1 MTHIHPK
8 DVKKAP
14 DKPFESENVT
24 AEEAG
29 RVLERQRS
37 DKFHGG
43 VSTERDATDNPV
55 RDSKPFKNL
64 KG

>member
-1 MTHIHPK
+1 MSDIHPK
-8 DVKKAP
+8 NTPKAP
-14 DKPFESENVT
+14 AKPFESENVT

-29 RVLERQRS
+29 RLLEEQRK

-43 VSTERDATDNPV
+43 VSYDRDATDNPV
-55 RDSKPFKNL
+55 KDSKPFKNL